1 MLTISFDQR
10 IRAASAVLVKALED
24 EAVLLHLDTE
34 QYFGLDAVASRMWT
48 LLNTLP
54 SVGAAYAALLDEYD
68 VEPQVLRH
76 DLERMVNELL
86 EHRLLVVDDA

>member
-10 IRAASAVLVKALED
+10 IRAASAVLVKPMED

-54 SVGAAYAALLDEYD
+54 SVEAAYAT
-68 VEPQVLRH
+68 R
-76 DLERMVNELL
+76 
-86 EHRLLVVDDA
+86 